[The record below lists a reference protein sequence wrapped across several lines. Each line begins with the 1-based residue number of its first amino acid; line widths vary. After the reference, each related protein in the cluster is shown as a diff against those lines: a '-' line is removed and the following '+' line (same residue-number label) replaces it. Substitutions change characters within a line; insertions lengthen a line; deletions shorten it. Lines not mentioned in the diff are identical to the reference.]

1 MNDIDNL
8 AQSFFIVLIVCSLM
22 NDSYVVVNNLFNNTY
37 IKKKVNYS
45 NKIYKIAKNMIFNN
59 YEKDEKGNIIIN
71 DIEEKLKK
79 NKSSNNP
86 FDSDNESID
95 EEDIIQDNI
104 EDNIEDNIQDN
115 TQDITQD
122 ITQDKN
128 KDNIINK
135 DASDLLNI
143 KMTNITPEENKKKKE
158 KNDSNKLIEIL
169 NEKHLI
175 SDGSIK
181 ACHDMGPQ
189 DLPKV
194 IEVTKELIIP
204 NKSTKISCDEEVKNI
219 DIVISKKHKKNRE
232 KHIEEDIKYIKDIKE
247 KKKKR

>member
-79 NKSSNNP
+79 NNIEINKSSNNP

-95 EEDIIQDNI
+95 EENI
-104 EDNIEDNIQDN
+104 EKVININTKKLINI
-115 TQDITQD
+115 
-122 ITQDKN
+122 
-128 KDNIINK
+128 
-135 DASDLLNI
+135 
-143 KMTNITPEENKKKKE
+143 EENKKKDEELKQD
-158 KNDSNKLIEIL
+158 KNDSNKLNEIVTPTTFDKSIGTSYRKVLIESSEIL
-169 NEKHLI
+169 
-175 SDGSIK
+175 
-181 ACHDMGPQ
+181 HDAAPLE
-189 DLPKV
+189 LPNGV
-194 IEVTKELIIP
+194 EVTMERMIP
-204 NKSTKISCDEEVKNI
+204 CKSSKISCDEEVKNI
-219 DIVISKKHKKNRE
+219 DIVITKKHKKNRE
-232 KHIEEDIKYIKDIKE
+232 KNIEEDIKE
-247 KKKKR
+247 KKRKSKKDL